1 MGVRGTP
8 TGDFFDTLRPYLK
21 VVCTLW
27 TFVDKSCFEYN
38 LIVNLTRPFRPAAF
52 PSVGVPVSPNCLG
65 CTWVL
70 EIDQV
75 ESWFQTYDCFVSSSF
90 KKFKFCHLTPGC
102 CAASISPGGV
112 QIFFTQGV
120 HRNIPTLYYAANISS
135 QVCKMCKCASARFH
149 SKT

>member
-1 MGVRGTP
+1 MKT
-8 TGDFFDTLRPYLK
+8 
-21 VVCTLW
+21 
-27 TFVDKSCFEYN
+27 
-38 LIVNLTRPFRPAAF
+38 
-52 PSVGVPVSPNCLG
+52 SPNCLG
-65 CTWVL
+65 STWVL

-90 KKFKFCHLTPGC
+90 KKFKFCHLMPTPGC